1 MAKKFIQSVKRGI
14 SESKIFKVVRNKYFI
29 VTVFFLAWILF
40 LDTNNIFVWMR
51 DMGVVSD
58 QQKQKEYYKE
68 AIRQTDEKL
77 KELTSNKDSL
87 EKFAREQY
95 LFHEKDEEI
104 FLVVED
110 EE

>member
-40 LDTNNIFVWMR
+40 LDTNNVFVWMR
-51 DMGVVSD
+51 DIGVVSD

-104 FLVVED
+104 FLVVE
-110 EE
+110 E

>member
-29 VTVFFLAWILF
+29 VTVFFLAWVLF

>member
-1 MAKKFIQSVKRGI
+1 MAKKFILSVKRGI

-29 VTVFFLAWILF
+29 VTVFFLAWVLF
-40 LDTNNIFVWMR
+40 LDTNNIFVWLR

-58 QQKQKEYYKE
+58 QQKQKEYYQE
-68 AIRQTDEKL
+68 AIRQADEKL

-95 LFHEKDEEI
+95 LFHEKDEELFI
-104 FLVVED
+104 VVE
-110 EE
+110 